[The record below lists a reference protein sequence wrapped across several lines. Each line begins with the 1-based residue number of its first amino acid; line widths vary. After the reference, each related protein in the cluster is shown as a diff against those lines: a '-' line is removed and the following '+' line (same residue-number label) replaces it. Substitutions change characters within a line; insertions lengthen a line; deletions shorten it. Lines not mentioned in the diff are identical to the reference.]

1 MFIDSHSHLDDPKF
15 ESDFQ
20 SVLDRACKA
29 KVEKVL
35 VIGSGVAEAKVE
47 SAIALAKKHQW
58 LDVAAGIHP
67 HDAGIASE
75 DNYIELA
82 RFAHEGKLVAWGE
95 IGLDFH
101 YNYSTPQVQKEVFIQ
116 QLLLAKKFLLPVII
130 HTREAE
136 SETLK
141 ILSEYYGE
149 SKRQGVMHCYSG
161 SLSMAQRCLEMGF
174 YISFSGILTFTKAH
188 EIRQVAEVVPLD
200 KLLIETDA
208 PYLAPVPYRGKRNE
222 PAFVVEIAKV
232 LASIKNV
239 NIETIARCT
248 RKNYHQLISRP

>member
-1 MFIDSHSHLDDPKF
+1 M
-15 ESDFQ
+15 
-20 SVLDRACKA
+20 
-29 KVEKVL
+29 
-35 VIGSGVAEAKVE
+35 IGSGVEASKVE
-47 SAIALAKKHQW
+47 SAILLAEKHQS

-67 HDAGIASE
+67 HDAGIVSK

-82 RFAHEGKLVAWGE
+82 RFGREGRLVAWGE

-116 QLLLAKKFLLPVII
+116 QLLLAKKLSLPVII

-149 SKRQGVMHCYSG
+149 FKRQGVMHCYSG
-161 SLSMAQRCLEMGF
+161 SLTMAQCCLEMGF
-174 YISFSGILTFTKAH
+174 YISFSGILTFPKAH

-239 NIETIARCT
+239 DIETIARCT
-248 RKNYHQLISRP
+248 RENYHRLITRPQDF